1 MEEMIM
7 QSAMVEL
14 DLWKIFAE
22 SRQAN
27 TTVIL
32 ATVIGVWIAARFS
45 SVVMDKGTNLLAKII
60 CTSIAVGIFLI
71 AFNNG
76 YWISGTME
84 GHAAAFKANLD
95 MVNGDVDI
103 SPGSQAFIEN
113 NASNGNIIGTVGAYL
128 FYVGGLLLAVLPLWI
143 NPKD

>member
-7 QSAMVEL
+7 QSGAIEL
-14 DLWKIFAE
+14 GLWEIFAQ

-32 ATVIGVWIAARFS
+32 DTVIGVWVAARFS
-45 SVVMDKGTNLLAKII
+45 SVVMDKGPNLLAKII
-60 CTSIAVGIFLI
+60 CTSIAVGVFLI

-76 YWISGTME
+76 LWISGTME
-84 GHAAAFKANLD
+84 GHAAALANLD
-95 MVNGDVDI
+95 MVNGAVDI
-103 SPGSQAFIEN
+103 SDGSKAFIA
-113 NASNGNIIGTVGAYL
+113 NAESNGNIIGTVGAYL

-143 NPKD
+143 NPND

>member
-27 TTVIL
+27 SNVFI
-32 ATVIGVWIAARFS
+32 ATVIAVWIAARFS
-45 SVVMDKGTNLLAKII
+45 SVVMDKGPNLLAKLI
-60 CTSIAVGIFLI
+60 CTSIAFGVFLL

-76 YWISGTME
+76 YWVSGTIE
-84 GHAAAFKANLD
+84 GHAAALANLD

-113 NASNGNIIGTVGAYL
+113 MASNGNIIGTIGAYL
-128 FYVGGLLLAVLPLWI
+128 FYVGGLFIAVLQLWI
-143 NPKD
+143 NPND

>member
-1 MEEMIM
+1 M

-45 SVVMDKGTNLLAKII
+45 SVVMDKGPNLLAKII

-84 GHAAAFKANLD
+84 GHAAALANLD

-113 NASNGNIIGTVGAYL
+113 NASNGNFIGTVGAYL
-128 FYVGGLLLAVLPLWI
+128 FYVGGLLLAVLPLWM
-143 NPKD
+143 NPED

>member
-7 QSAMVEL
+7 QSAMVVL

-27 TTVIL
+27 SNVFI
-32 ATVIGVWIAARFS
+32 ATVIAVWIAARFS
-45 SVVMDKGTNLLAKII
+45 SVVMDKGPNLLAKII

-84 GHAAAFKANLD
+84 GHAAALANLD

-113 NASNGNIIGTVGAYL
+113 MASNGNIIGTIGAYL
-128 FYVGGLLLAVLPLWI
+128 FYVGGLLIAVLPLWI
-143 NPKD
+143 NPND

>member
-45 SVVMDKGTNLLAKII
+45 SVVMDKGPNLLAKII

-84 GHAAAFKANLD
+84 GHAAALANLD

-113 NASNGNIIGTVGAYL
+113 NASNGNFIDTVGAYL
-128 FYVGGLLLAVLPLWI
+128 FYVGGLLLAVLPLWM
-143 NPKD
+143 NPED

>member
-1 MEEMIM
+1 M

-14 DLWKIFAE
+14 DLQKIFAE

-45 SVVMDKGTNLLAKII
+45 SVVMDKGPNLLAKII

-84 GHAAAFKANLD
+84 GHAAALANLD

-128 FYVGGLLLAVLPLWI
+128 FYVGGLLLAVLPLWM
-143 NPKD
+143 NPED

>member
-45 SVVMDKGTNLLAKII
+45 SVVMDKGPNLLAKII
-60 CTSIAVGIFLI
+60 CTFIAVGIFLI

-84 GHAAAFKANLD
+84 GHAAALANLD

-128 FYVGGLLLAVLPLWI
+128 FYVGGLLLPVLPLWM
-143 NPKD
+143 NPED

>member
-45 SVVMDKGTNLLAKII
+45 SVVMDKGPNLLAKII
-60 CTSIAVGIFLI
+60 CTSIALGIFLI

-84 GHAAAFKANLD
+84 GHAAALANLD

-113 NASNGNIIGTVGAYL
+113 MASNGNILGTVGAYL
-128 FYVGGLLLAVLPLWI
+128 FYVGGLLIAVLPLWI
-143 NPKD
+143 NPND

>member
-27 TTVIL
+27 SNIFL

-45 SVVMDKGTNLLAKII
+45 SVVMDKGPNLLAKII
-60 CTSIAVGIFLI
+60 CTSIAVGVFLI

-76 YWISGTME
+76 LWISGTME
-84 GHAAAFKANLD
+84 GHAAALANLD
-95 MVNGDVDI
+95 MVNGAVDI
-103 SPGSQAFIEN
+103 SDGSKAFIA
-113 NASNGNIIGTVGAYL
+113 NAESNGNIIGTVGAYL

-143 NPKD
+143 NPND

>member
-1 MEEMIM
+1 
-7 QSAMVEL
+7 MVEL

-45 SVVMDKGTNLLAKII
+45 SVVMDKGPNLLAKII

-84 GHAAAFKANLD
+84 GHAAALANLD

-128 FYVGGLLLAVLPLWI
+128 FYVGGLLLAVLPLWM
-143 NPKD
+143 NPED

>member
-27 TTVIL
+27 SNVFI
-32 ATVIGVWIAARFS
+32 ATVIAVWIAARFS
-45 SVVMDKGTNLLAKII
+45 SVVMDKGPNLLAKII

-84 GHAAAFKANLD
+84 GHAAALANLD

-113 NASNGNIIGTVGAYL
+113 MASNGNFLGTVGAYL
-128 FYVGGLLLAVLPLWI
+128 FYVGGLLIAVLPLWI
-143 NPKD
+143 NPND

>member
-45 SVVMDKGTNLLAKII
+45 SVVMDKGPNLLAKLI
-60 CTSIAVGIFLI
+60 CTSIAFGVFLL

-76 YWISGTME
+76 YWVSGTMD
-84 GHAAAFKANLD
+84 GHAAALANLD
-95 MVNGDVDI
+95 MVNGDVAI
-103 SPGSQAFIEN
+103 SAGS
-113 NASNGNIIGTVGAYL
+113 
-128 FYVGGLLLAVLPLWI
+128 
-143 NPKD
+143 

>member
-27 TTVIL
+27 SNVFI
-32 ATVIGVWIAARFS
+32 ATVIAVWIAARFS
-45 SVVMDKGTNLLAKII
+45 SVVMVKGPNLLAKII

-84 GHAAAFKANLD
+84 GHAAALANLD

-128 FYVGGLLLAVLPLWI
+128 FYVGCLLLAVLPLWM
-143 NPKD
+143 NPED

>member
-7 QSAMVEL
+7 QSGMVEL
-14 DLWKIFAE
+14 GLWEIFAQ

-32 ATVIGVWIAARFS
+32 ATIIGVWVAARFS
-45 SVVMDKGTNLLAKII
+45 SVVMDKGPNLLAKII

-84 GHAAAFKANLD
+84 GHAAALVNLD
-95 MVNGDVDI
+95 MLNGDVDI
-103 SPGSQAFIEN
+103 SAGSKAFIED

-128 FYVGGLLLAVLPLWI
+128 FYVGGLLLAVLPLWM
-143 NPKD
+143 NPND

>member
-27 TTVIL
+27 SNVFI
-32 ATVIGVWIAARFS
+32 ATVIAVWIAARFS
-45 SVVMDKGTNLLAKII
+45 SVVMDKGPNLLAKLI
-60 CTSIAVGIFLI
+60 CTSIAFGVFLL

-76 YWISGTME
+76 YWVSGTME
-84 GHAAAFKANLD
+84 GHAAALANLD

-113 NASNGNIIGTVGAYL
+113 MASNGNIIGTIGAYL
-128 FYVGGLLLAVLPLWI
+128 FYVGGVLIAVLPLWI
-143 NPKD
+143 NPND

>member
-27 TTVIL
+27 SNVFL

-45 SVVMDKGTNLLAKII
+45 SVVMDKGPNLLAKIMHI
-60 CTSIAVGIFLI
+60 HCFWCFFT

-76 YWISGTME
+76 YWVSGTME
-84 GHAAAFKANLD
+84 GHAAALANLD

-113 NASNGNIIGTVGAYL
+113 NASNGNILGTIGAYL
-128 FYVGGLLLAVLPLWI
+128 FYVGGLLIAVLPLWI
-143 NPKD
+143 NPND

>member
-45 SVVMDKGTNLLAKII
+45 SVVMDKGPNLLAKII
-60 CTSIAVGIFLI
+60 CTSIAVGVFLI

-84 GHAAAFKANLD
+84 GHAAALANLD
-95 MVNGDVDI
+95 MLNGDVDI
-103 SPGSQAFIEN
+103 SAGSKAFIEN

-143 NPKD
+143 NPND

>member
-1 MEEMIM
+1 M

-45 SVVMDKGTNLLAKII
+45 SVVMDKGPNLLAKII

-84 GHAAAFKANLD
+84 GHAAALANLD

-128 FYVGGLLLAVLPLWI
+128 FYVGGLLLAVLPLWM
-143 NPKD
+143 NPED

>member
-45 SVVMDKGTNLLAKII
+45 SVVMDKGPNLLAKII

-84 GHAAAFKANLD
+84 GHAAALANLD

-113 NASNGNIIGTVGAYL
+113 NASNGNFIGTVGAYL
-128 FYVGGLLLAVLPLWI
+128 FYVGGLLLAVLPLWM
-143 NPKD
+143 NPED

>member
-45 SVVMDKGTNLLAKII
+45 SVVMDKGPNLLAKII

-84 GHAAAFKANLD
+84 GHAAALANLD

-128 FYVGGLLLAVLPLWI
+128 FYVGGLLLAVLPLWM
-143 NPKD
+143 NPED

>member
-7 QSAMVEL
+7 QSGMVEL
-14 DLWKIFAE
+14 GLWEIFAQ

-45 SVVMDKGTNLLAKII
+45 SVVMDKGPNLLAKII
-60 CTSIAVGIFLI
+60 CTSIALGVFLI

-84 GHAAAFKANLD
+84 GHAAALANLD
-95 MVNGDVDI
+95 MLNGDVDI
-103 SPGSQAFIEN
+103 SDGSKAFIEN
-113 NASNGNIIGTVGAYL
+113 NASNANIIGTVGAYL
-128 FYVGGLLLAVLPLWI
+128 FYIGGLLLAVLPLWV
-143 NPKD
+143 NPDN

>member
-45 SVVMDKGTNLLAKII
+45 SVVMDKGPNLLAKII

-84 GHAAAFKANLD
+84 GHAAALANLD

-113 NASNGNIIGTVGAYL
+113 MASNGNIIGTIGAYL
-128 FYVGGLLLAVLPLWI
+128 FYVGGLLIAVLPLWI
-143 NPKD
+143 NPND

>member
-7 QSAMVEL
+7 QSGMVEL
-14 DLWKIFAE
+14 GLWEIFAQ

-45 SVVMDKGTNLLAKII
+45 SVVMDKGPNLLAKII
-60 CTSIAVGIFLI
+60 CTSIAVGVFLI

-84 GHAAAFKANLD
+84 GHAAALANLD
-95 MVNGDVDI
+95 MLNGDVDI
-103 SPGSQAFIEN
+103 SAGSKAFIEN

-128 FYVGGLLLAVLPLWI
+128 FYDGGLLLADLPLWI
-143 NPKD
+143 NPND

>member
-45 SVVMDKGTNLLAKII
+45 SVVMDKGPNLLAKII
-60 CTSIAVGIFLI
+60 CTSIALGIFLI

-84 GHAAAFKANLD
+84 GHAAALANLD

-113 NASNGNIIGTVGAYL
+113 MASNGNILGTVGAYL
-128 FYVGGLLLAVLPLWI
+128 FYVGGLLIAVLPLWI
-143 NPKD
+143 NPSD

>member
-27 TTVIL
+27 SNVFI
-32 ATVIGVWIAARFS
+32 ATVIAVWIAARFS
-45 SVVMDKGTNLLAKII
+45 SVVMDKGPNLLAKLI
-60 CTSIAVGIFLI
+60 CTSIAFGVFLL

-76 YWISGTME
+76 YWVSGTME
-84 GHAAAFKANLD
+84 GHAAALANLD

-113 NASNGNIIGTVGAYL
+113 MSSNGKIIGTIGGYL
-128 FYVGGLLLAVLPLWI
+128 FYVGGLLIAVLPLWI
-143 NPKD
+143 NPND